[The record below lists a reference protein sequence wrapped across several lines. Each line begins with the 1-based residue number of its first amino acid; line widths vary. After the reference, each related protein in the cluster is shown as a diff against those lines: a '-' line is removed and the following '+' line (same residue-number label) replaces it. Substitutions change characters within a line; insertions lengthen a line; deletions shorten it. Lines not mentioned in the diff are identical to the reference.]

1 VFSVSLHFLYFKV
14 ILARKE
20 LSILILLLSLMA
32 IGEAQ
37 TPEIIKLADLQRI
50 MNSTTDTTYV
60 VNFWATWCVP
70 CVKEFPSF
78 EKFAK
83 EHRNEKVKVVM
94 ISLDFKKNYSDAL
107 LPFIKKHSIDGSVYL
122 LDEPDYNSW
131 INKINPDWQGE
142 IPVTFMFNNAK
153 KQRAFFPHDFT
164 PESLEKAYSERL
176 SGDSNSYM
184 TDPANDKRG
193 KTGK

>member
-1 VFSVSLHFLYFKV
+1 MKKSL
-14 ILARKE
+14 IT
-20 LSILILLLSLMA
+20 LSLFLA
-32 IGEAQ
+32 LVVDSKAQ
-37 TPEIIKLADLQRI
+37 DARIIKLSDLQRI
-50 MNSTTDTTYV
+50 MNNKSDTTYV

-83 EHRNEKVKVVM
+83 DHKNENVKVIM

-107 LPFIKKHSIDGSVYL
+107 LPFIKKHPIDGTVYL

-131 INKINPDWQGE
+131 INKINPDWEGE

-153 KQRAFFPHDFT
+153 KQRIFYPRDFK
-164 PESLEKAYSERL
+164 PDELEKAYSERL
-176 SGDSNSYM
+176 IIGGDSTMYM

-193 KTGK
+193 KPGK

>member
-1 VFSVSLHFLYFKV
+1 LVLLFSLGSL
-14 ILARKE
+14 AQ
-20 LSILILLLSLMA
+20 
-32 IGEAQ
+32 AQ

-50 MNSTTDTTYV
+50 MNSNSDTTYV

-83 EHRNEKVKVVM
+83 AHKNENVKVIM
-94 ISLDFKKNYSDAL
+94 ISLDFKKSYNDAL
-107 LPFIKKHSIDGSVYL
+107 LPFIKKHPIDGDVYL

-153 KQRAFFPHDFT
+153 HMRQFYPHDFT
-164 PESLEKAYSERL
+164 PESLQQAVHDFIMSDYVINKQH
-176 SGDSNSYM
+176 
-184 TDPANDKRG
+184 
-193 KTGK
+193 